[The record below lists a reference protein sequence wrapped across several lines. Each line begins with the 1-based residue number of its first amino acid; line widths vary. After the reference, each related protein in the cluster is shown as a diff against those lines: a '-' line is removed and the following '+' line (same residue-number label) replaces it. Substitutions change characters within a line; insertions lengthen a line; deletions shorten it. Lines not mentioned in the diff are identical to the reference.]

1 MSIRRFTHDGEEVR
15 GMARGGSGFGGAGV
29 LLSLLAASTFGTSG
43 SFATSLTDAGWSPG
57 AAVAARVCLAA
68 VILTV
73 PAMLQLRRR
82 WPSLRAEG
90 PAALRRSAGLVGL
103 FGLVA
108 VAGCQLCFFEAV
120 ARLSVGVALMLEYL
134 AVVLVVL
141 WVWLRHGQTPRP
153 LTIAGSLGALVG
165 LVFVL
170 DIASGPRLDPIGVLW
185 GLGAAVGLTVF
196 YLLSAR
202 ADEPLPP
209 IAMAWSA
216 MTVGAVALL
225 AVGAVGVLP
234 LHAVFGP
241 VHFAGH
247 TTSWLVPVLGLSL
260 IAAVISYVAG
270 IGAARRLGAR
280 LASFLGLT
288 EVLFAVLF
296 AWLLLGQLPAP
307 TQLLGGALIV
317 AGVALV
323 RIDELRAPATVE
335 PKTRCTTP
343 RVMRGAGSCS
353 RLT

>member
-1 MSIRRFTHDGEEVR
+1 
-15 GMARGGSGFGGAGV
+15 
-29 LLSLLAASTFGTSG
+29 
-43 SFATSLTDAGWSPG
+43 
-57 AAVAARVCLAA
+57 
-68 VILTV
+68 
-73 PAMLQLRRR
+73 
-82 WPSLRAEG
+82 
-90 PAALRRSAGLVGL
+90 
-103 FGLVA
+103 
-108 VAGCQLCFFEAV
+108 
-120 ARLSVGVALMLEYL
+120 MLEYL
-134 AVVLVVL
+134 GIVLVVL

-170 DIASGPRLDPIGVLW
+170 DLTSGPRLDPIGVAW
-185 GLGAAVGLTVF
+185 GLGAAIGLAVF

-225 AVGAVGVLP
+225 AAGAIGVLP
-234 LHAVFGP
+234 LHAVFGS

-260 IAAVISYVAG
+260 VAAVVSYVAG

-280 LASFLGLT
+280 MASFLGLT

-296 AWLLLGQLPAP
+296 AWLLLGQLPGSM
-307 TQLLGGALIV
+307 QLFGGVLIV

-323 RIDELRAPATVE
+323 RIDELRAPDAVE
-335 PKTRCTTP
+335 PRT
-343 RVMRGAGSCS
+343 GE
-353 RLT
+353 LTAV